1 MEVDEETCAAVA
13 RAERTAL
20 DIAARDAREKKAAAQ
35 AFRKEVLEEDDEEE
49 EEEED
54 GGIAADALDELTGV
68 TE

>member
-1 MEVDEETCAAVA
+1 MDEETCAAVA

-20 DIAARDAREKKAAAQ
+20 DVAARDAREKKAAAQ

-49 EEEED
+49 EEEEED